1 MLIYYFIMYLNGE
14 KKKKVLEIPV
24 PPQITTAFPHF
35 LPVYEGDFSLDPSG
49 NKRPWESLQMDS
61 KLMHKSFFPPLK
73 WERLMSFNSLEG

>member
-49 NKRPWESLQMDS
+49 NKRP
-61 KLMHKSFFPPLK
+61 
-73 WERLMSFNSLEG
+73 